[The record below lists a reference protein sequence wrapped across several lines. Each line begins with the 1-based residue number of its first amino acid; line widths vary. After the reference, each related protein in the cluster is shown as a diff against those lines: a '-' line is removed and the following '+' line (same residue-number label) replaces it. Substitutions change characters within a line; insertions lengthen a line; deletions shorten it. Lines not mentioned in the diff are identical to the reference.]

1 MQIMRNNN
9 KFQIPLRKL
18 INNIATDELSIIG
31 TLKGYIINGTNCM
44 QEEEYLIVLE
54 NLDDLINQFSGVVTK
69 FELLKPIQLENKRAI
84 GL

>member
-1 MQIMRNNN
+1 MRNNN

-44 QEEEYLIVLE
+44 QKK
-54 NLDDLINQFSGVVTK
+54 ST
-69 FELLKPIQLENKRAI
+69 LLF
-84 GL
+84 